1 MTPNLVLITKSDL
14 GKLEML
20 LVDPHAQKI
29 LKSESLDHQ
38 LKESEVSCLEFGP
51 FDNQYIL
58 LGLTN
63 GTLLG
68 FDPVSLA

>member
-1 MTPNLVLITKSDL
+1 
-14 GKLEML
+14 ML

-29 LKSESLDHQ
+29 LKSVNLDHQ

-58 LGLTN
+58 LGLTS

-68 FDPVSLA
+68 YDPVSLA

>member
-1 MTPNLVLITKSDL
+1 MLVTKSDL

-29 LKSESLDHQ
+29 LKSVSLDHQ
-38 LKESEVSCLEFGP
+38 LSESEISCLEFGP

-58 LGLTN
+58 LGLAS

-68 FDPVSLA
+68 YDPVSLA